1 MDEGKI
7 LLFNLSDGL
16 LGEAA
21 SQLIGQFIVSKFQTA
36 TMSRANESK
45 IERMPF
51 YLYLD
56 EFQNFCG
63 IASKSYEKL
72 LSRARKYR
80 LGLILAHQQTGQL
93 PLELMREIF
102 GNVSTMVSFQVSQSD
117 ASKLSKEFISQY
129 DFNIETLPTEELLR
143 LNVGEAYCK
152 IAKNSFPM
160 YVPLM
165 DDDPDRERANEV
177 VEHSRNTYGI
187 PRIRKT
193 DQAVEKPKPKEGDP
207 LADLDPDEVF

>member
-1 MDEGKI
+1 M
-7 LLFNLSDGL
+7 N
-16 LGEAA
+16 
-21 SQLIGQFIVSKFQTA
+21 
-36 TMSRANESK
+36 SRTS
-45 IERMPF
+45 
-51 YLYLD
+51 
-56 EFQNFCG
+56 CG

-117 ASKLSKEFISQY
+117 ASKISKEFISQY

-152 IAKNSFPM
+152 IGKNSFPM

-165 DDDPDRERANEV
+165 DSEPDQERAEAV
-177 VEHSRNTYGI
+177 IRHSRMIYGI
-187 PRIRKT
+187 TRPRNADT
-193 DQAVEKPKPKEGDP
+193 TSPKPQITGLDP
-207 LADLDPDEVF
+207 LVGLDPDEVF